1 MRREAVHW
9 AQALSPGNDCDAAG
23 VGLVQPLLGRGLHVR
38 ASVPLQV
45 GCAFRGLV
53 LSPEGRQSVSADDRA
68 LVEAHGVSVID
79 CSWRLVDTLPF
90 HRLKGSAR
98 LLPYLVAVN
107 SVNYGCAMAWV
118 AVPCSRPPSTRLLH
132 RYCRRHPPVCSTLPC
147 CRRRLP
153 PAASPSSSRA
163 LRPLRLRST

>member
-107 SVNYGCAMAWV
+107 SVNYGCAMEG
-118 AVPCSRPPSTRLLH
+118 RL
-132 RYCRRHPPVCSTLPC
+132 C
-147 CRRRLP
+147 
-153 PAASPSSSRA
+153 PARA
-163 LRPLRLRST
+163 LPRLALCTATAAATHPSALLSHAAAAACRLQQALQAHVR